1 MLNVCYFVEKCEVNL
16 DQFLKNMCSIKSSF
30 IKVKNSSRYFKI
42 IELILGEFIGGIK
55 LNR

>member
-42 IELILGEFIGGIK
+42 IKLILGEFIGDIK